1 MRKAYCM
8 IILSTLLVLA
18 GCNENKEDGSKS
30 KENKV
35 EEKSASSDAKKTN
48 KDNSNTED
56 KYVEDLPDVPS
67 TPEGIVNQVP
77 GLFAGKYVA
86 DDPWKEQMLGGMKEA
101 PSLPEEPSEE
111 EYNQYFKYIYSLAAE
126 DYPDPQDLL
135 KKWEY
140 ALSGTPE
147 TTDER
152 YQFKDNYNIEI
163 ILDASGSMKNVIN
176 GKTQMELAKESI
188 NNFLTEAPKEAN
200 VSLRVYGHKG
210 TGSDSDK
217 ELSCSSIEQV
227 YGFESYNKDEFNKAL
242 NSFDPSGWTPI
253 EGALKAS
260 KEAFSSFD
268 AKNNTNLIYLVSD
281 GIETC
286 DGNPGEFAK
295 TLTDSNIK
303 PIVNVIGFN
312 VDGEAQQQLKTIAE
326 NSNGVYTTVTSA
338 EQLENEFNRTQ
349 EVLESWEKW
358 KEDALYDLKGKGNE
372 AYFDIRDYR
381 VDYSQKARSQ
391 GNNIAKIIQTIHLED
406 MITSEQKDEL
416 NKRRFEI
423 EDYVKETRIQIE
435 EDLKNTSSKKLT
447 ELKNEINEKYN
458 SNVSQE

>member
-1 MRKAYCM
+1 MRKAYCV
-8 IILSTLLVLA
+8 ILLSALLVLA
-18 GCNENKEDGSKS
+18 GCNENKEDASKLNE
-30 KENKV
+30 KKV
-35 EEKSASSDAKKTN
+35 EEKSSPSQTQEAN
-48 KDNSNTED
+48 KGNSLDEH
-56 KYVEDLPDVPS
+56 VEKLPEVPTTS
-67 TPEGIVNQVP
+67 ELVVNQTP
-77 GLFAGKYVA
+77 GVFAGKYVA
-86 DDPWKEQMLGGMKEA
+86 DDPWKGKFLEKMKEA

-111 EYNQYFKYIYSLAAE
+111 EYNKYFKYIYSLAAE
-126 DYPDPQDLL
+126 DFPDPQELL

-152 YQFKDNYNIEI
+152 FKFKDNYNIEI
-163 ILDASGSMKNVIN
+163 ILDASGSMKNLIN

-188 NNFLTEAPKEAN
+188 KSFLSEVPEKAN

-227 YGFESYNKDEFNKAL
+227 YGFESYDKDTFNEAL
-242 NSFDPSGWTPI
+242 NSFEPSGWTPI

-260 KEAFSSFD
+260 KDALSSYD

-286 DGNPGEFAK
+286 DGSPGEYAK
-295 TLTDSNIK
+295 TLPESNVK

-312 VDGEAQQQLKTIAE
+312 VDGEAQKQLKTIAE
-326 NSNGVYTTVTSA
+326 NSKGVYTTVTSA
-338 EQLENEFNRTQ
+338 EQLEDEFNRTQ
-349 EVLESWEKW
+349 EVLESWGNW
-358 KEDALYDLKGKGNE
+358 KEDALYDLKGKSND

-391 GNNIAKIIQTIHLED
+391 GNNIAKIIQIMHLED
-406 MITSEQKDEL
+406 MITRDQKDEL
-416 NKRRFEI
+416 SKRRFEI
-423 EDYVKETRIQIE
+423 EDLVKKTRANIE
-435 EDLKNTSSKKLT
+435 SDLENASSKKLT
-447 ELKNEINEKYN
+447 DLKKEINEKYN